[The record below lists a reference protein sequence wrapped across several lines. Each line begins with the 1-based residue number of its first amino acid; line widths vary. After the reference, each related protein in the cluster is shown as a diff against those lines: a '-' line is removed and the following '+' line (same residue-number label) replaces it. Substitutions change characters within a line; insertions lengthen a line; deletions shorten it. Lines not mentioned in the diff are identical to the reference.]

1 MLDPDSYSVHSR
13 ELSRP
18 VGNAGTATPV
28 QSDSILLQDF
38 LGGGGTLRPTRH
50 SGGGGAVVPGSV
62 NPSRN
67 KSKKP
72 TIQTATETSVY
83 QALLTLHSQRSVSYG
98 LGE

>member
-38 LGGGGTLRPTRH
+38 LGGGGGLCAQLAIR
-50 SGGGGAVVPGSV
+50 GGGSGSWFSESV
-62 NPSRN
+62 AQQI
-67 KSKKP
+67 K
-72 TIQTATETSVY
+72 ETDN
-83 QALLTLHSQRSVSYG
+83 TDRH
-98 LGE
+98 

>member
-28 QSDSILLQDF
+28 QSDSILFQDW
-38 LGGGGTLRPTRH
+38 GGFAPNSPFGR
-50 SGGGGAVVPGSV
+50 AVVPGSA

-72 TIQTATETSVY
+72 TIQTATETAVY